1 VLGLYRTALDQDATG
16 SALVVSARAAV
27 VAAGTYRLVGTLTAA
42 DGTVVELASSD
53 IDLPAGVTD
62 VSLSY
67 HANGLAAGEYM
78 VSDLTLAAA
87 DDPSDEATGPSASH
101 VLTAV
106 EEPQDPARPVL
117 RSRASV
123 TLANQFRT
131 VGTDGDVV
139 TDGDF
144 ACNSSVHVQGDV
156 VAAGDVSMTNECRI
170 DGDVRA
176 GGSVSLNSTAKIGG
190 DVTAVGDVSVQE
202 SVTVGG
208 SILAGG
214 TVTSIDARAVTIL
227 QDQGAIGGTVTAGA
241 PVDAP
246 TLPAHLTAEDL
257 GSPWSDFTEV
267 TWQQWLNQTAAAN
280 DAPSWSQGLTS
291 TPGCVMAPWGASVN
305 GEHVAVSTPTVV
317 DARTAT
323 SGCSGATL
331 QGMTLDL
338 GADLVLL
345 ADQLTFVNGLT
356 VTSVDGSD
364 HVLQIVVP
372 SDDGTAIALAAP
384 NGITASPQV
393 QVQVVT
399 GGGVQIN
406 GATSV
411 PALLDV
417 GFLRASGSVDLVR
430 PGTA

>member
-1 VLGLYRTALDQDATG
+1 
-16 SALVVSARAAV
+16 
-27 VAAGTYRLVGTLTAA
+27 
-42 DGTVVELASSD
+42 
-53 IDLPAGVTD
+53 
-62 VSLSY
+62 
-67 HANGLAAGEYM
+67 M
-78 VSDLTLAAA
+78 
-87 DDPSDEATGPSASH
+87 
-101 VLTAV
+101 
-106 EEPQDPARPVL
+106 L

-123 TLANQFRT
+123 TLTNQFRT
-131 VGTDGDVV
+131 IGTSGDVV

-176 GGSVSLNSTAKIGG
+176 GGTVSLNSSAKVGG

-214 TVTSIDARAVTIL
+214 SVASIDARAIAIL
-227 QDQGAIGGTVTAGA
+227 QDQGAIGGTVTEEA

-246 TLPAHLTAEDL
+246 NLPARMTAEDL
-257 GSPWSDFTEV
+257 GSPWNDFADV

-280 DAPSWSQGLTS
+280 SAPSWSQGLTS

-305 GEHVAVSTPTVV
+305 GEHVTVSTPTVV

-338 GADLVLL
+338 GADLVLQ

-356 VTSVDGSD
+356 VTSTDGAD

-372 SDDGTAIALAAP
+372 SGDDTAIAVAAP

-406 GATSV
+406 GTTSL
-411 PALLDV
+411 PALLDI
-417 GFLRASGSVDLVR
+417 GSPRASGAVDLVR

>member
-1 VLGLYRTALDQDATG
+1 MTAVAV
-16 SALVVSARAAV
+16 ALTTV
-27 VAAGTYRLVGTLTAA
+27 VAGAG
-42 DGTVVELASSD
+42 
-53 IDLPAGVTD
+53 P
-62 VSLSY
+62 
-67 HANGLAAGEYM
+67 
-78 VSDLTLAAA
+78 AAA
-87 DDPSDEATGPSASH
+87 APGA
-101 VLTAV
+101 
-106 EEPQDPARPVL
+106 
-117 RSRASV
+117 
-123 TLANQFRT
+123 
-131 VGTDGDVV
+131 
-139 TDGDF
+139 
-144 ACNSSVHVQGDV
+144 
-156 VAAGDVSMTNECRI
+156 
-170 DGDVRA
+170 
-176 GGSVSLNSTAKIGG
+176 
-190 DVTAVGDVSVQE
+190 
-202 SVTVGG
+202 
-208 SILAGG
+208 
-214 TVTSIDARAVTIL
+214 VTSLDGCGSTVLARNDDQSSGVVQLPFDLNFYGVGYNQLFVNNNGNVTF
-227 QDQGAIGGTVTAGA
+227 DGP

-257 GSPWSDFTEV
+257 GSAWGDFTGV

-291 TPGCVMAPWGASVN
+291 TPACVMAPWGASVN
-305 GEHVAVSTPTVV
+305 GEHVTVSTPTGV

-338 GADLVLL
+338 GADLVLQ

-372 SDDGTAIALAAP
+372 SDDATAIALAAP